1 MSWVKDLYILVM
13 EDEKGIEFYASVDVC
28 VRQRQL
34 VKKLKPMFF
43 RRGSGMRL

>member
-28 VRQRQL
+28 ETEAA
-34 VKKLKPMFF
+34 
-43 RRGSGMRL
+43 S